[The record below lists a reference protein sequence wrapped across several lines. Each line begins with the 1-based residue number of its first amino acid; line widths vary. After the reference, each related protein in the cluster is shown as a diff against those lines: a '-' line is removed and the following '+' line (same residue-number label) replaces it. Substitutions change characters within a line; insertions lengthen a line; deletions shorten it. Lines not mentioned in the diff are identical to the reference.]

1 MLGGQCLPN
10 IKMSISLQGN
20 CCTVAAWYSW
30 WMIFMYRM
38 ILETQIN
45 YSIIHKY
52 FRLSR
57 NICIS
62 DGWCTFSFSA
72 QKLTTT
78 TESHLFFFLVKPCH
92 GNDLKLLP
100 YETKNTFV
108 CVCVGLSKRFA
119 YKCSVWIKI
128 STIYHLK
135 IKLKIYYCEISER
148 RFQQN

>member
-1 MLGGQCLPN
+1 
-10 IKMSISLQGN
+10 
-20 CCTVAAWYSW
+20 
-30 WMIFMYRM
+30 MYRM

-128 STIYHLK
+128 STIYNLK

-148 RFQQN
+148 RFQQNKLISPNHGSYTMLMIDKQMLHCGLMSPSSH